1 MYLVKHFFEIVL
13 GTDPGSNGITEK
25 DEVLNDS
32 RWVVLDHFANTSKR
46 RVLLFVV
53 TNIAKR
59 RAPVTAISLHGI
71 MNRFKAKQ

>member
-13 GTDPGSNGITEK
+13 GTDPGSNGITEE
-25 DEVLNDS
+25 DEVLDDS

-59 RAPVTAISLHGI
+59 RAPVTTISLRDVT
-71 MNRFKAKQ
+71 NRFKAKQ